1 MASNRSKKVFK
12 SNSSVEK
19 EPVIFTIDETD
30 FEAKP
35 SVSGLTLMEL
45 VRDAGEG
52 GSVSMG
58 AILRYLRKAMSKS
71 EYERFEE
78 YVEEH
83 DVDVELVN
91 EIISYLIEA
100 QTDRPTK

>member
-12 SNSSVEK
+12 SNSEKNK
-19 EPVIFTIDETD
+19 EPIVFEIDGTE
-30 FEAKP
+30 FKAKP

-58 AILRYLRKAMSKS
+58 AILRYLKKAMPED
-71 EYERFEE
+71 EYKKFEVFVDE
-78 YVEEH
+78 N

-91 EIISYLIEA
+91 EVISFLIET
-100 QTDRPTK
+100 QSDRPTK